1 MEALTRNLWPQ
12 RKQLL
17 TSSGLNMSNI
27 KQTTSIALV
36 TTILR
41 TLFWTGIAVLN
52 VLVLGDLFVNN
63 GKGLIELFLL
73 LTGGNRY

>member
-17 TSSGLNMSNI
+17 TSSGLSMSNT
-27 KQTTSIALV
+27 KQTTSIGLV
-36 TTILR
+36 TTILK
-41 TLFWTGIAVLN
+41 TLFWTGIAALN

-73 LTGGNRY
+73 LTGGSRY